1 MNTIFIGIA
10 GGTGSGKTTLTEH
23 LVSRFGDDIAVVHHD
38 NYYKRQD
45 CSFEERCKQN
55 YDHTGRLRHGPDD
68 PGPEKLKAGQT
79 IYCPVYDYALLNR
92 TDQTV
97 EIRPAKVI
105 IVEGILIFQNKELR
119 DLLDIKIFVET
130 DADVRILRRALRDVE
145 ERGRSMQ
152 SVVTQYLTTV
162 KPMHEQFVEPTRKY
176 ADIVVLEA
184 GLVLLAAVLV
194 MMAVQAGNRPGPEDC
209 TVVVLGCQVSAS
221 GEPTVMLRDRIDA
234 AYDYL
239 TAHPES
245 RCVASGGQN
254 DNEPISEAACI
265 RNTLAARGI
274 DPDRILL
281 EDRSRSTEENL
292 RFTAEIIRQQG
303 LNPRVAIASDNF
315 HQLRASVWAGRCGL
329 EAESLGCASWWPL
342 GPGYWAREAVAV
354 VVLEVGSLLQG
365 G

>member
-1 MNTIFIGIA
+1 MKAVRYAGAAVCLALAAYFMAPLVMGILHIGMMYPAALLALAAAMLLRPWWFRRLPRWLCRA
-10 GGTGSGKTTLTEH
+10 GG
-23 LVSRFGDDIAVVHHD
+23 A
-38 NYYKRQD
+38 
-45 CSFEERCKQN
+45 
-55 YDHTGRLRHGPDD
+55 
-68 PGPEKLKAGQT
+68 
-79 IYCPVYDYALLNR
+79 
-92 TDQTV
+92 
-97 EIRPAKVI
+97 
-105 IVEGILIFQNKELR
+105 
-119 DLLDIKIFVET
+119 
-130 DADVRILRRALRDVE
+130 
-145 ERGRSMQ
+145 
-152 SVVTQYLTTV
+152 
-162 KPMHEQFVEPTRKY
+162 
-176 ADIVVLEA
+176 
-184 GLVLLAAVLV
+184 LLAAVLV
-194 MMAVQAGNRPGPEDC
+194 MMAVQAENRPGPEDC
-209 TVVVLGCQVSAS
+209 TVVVLGCQVSAN

-239 TAHPES
+239 SAHPES

-254 DNEPISEAACI
+254 NNEPISEAACI

-354 VVLEVGSLLQG
+354 VVLGIRTAVG
-365 G
+365 

>member
-1 MNTIFIGIA
+1 MKAVRYAGAAVCLALAAYFMAPLVMGILHIGM
-10 GGTGSGKTTLTEH
+10 
-23 LVSRFGDDIAVVHHD
+23 
-38 NYYKRQD
+38 
-45 CSFEERCKQN
+45 
-55 YDHTGRLRHGPDD
+55 
-68 PGPEKLKAGQT
+68 
-79 IYCPVYDYALLNR
+79 VYPAALLALAAAMLL
-92 TDQTV
+92 
-97 EIRPAKVI
+97 RPRW
-105 IVEGILIFQNKELR
+105 FLR
-119 DLLDIKIFVET
+119 LP
-130 DADVRILRRALRDVE
+130 RWLRCTGGALA
-145 ERGRSMQ
+145 G
-152 SVVTQYLTTV
+152 
-162 KPMHEQFVEPTRKY
+162 
-176 ADIVVLEA
+176 A
-184 GLVLLAAVLV
+184 GLALLAAVLV
-194 MMAVQAGNRPGPEDC
+194 MMAVQAGNRPGQEDC
-209 TVVVLGCQVSAS
+209 TVVVLGCQVSAN

>member
-1 MNTIFIGIA
+1 MAPLVMGILHIGM
-10 GGTGSGKTTLTEH
+10 
-23 LVSRFGDDIAVVHHD
+23 
-38 NYYKRQD
+38 
-45 CSFEERCKQN
+45 
-55 YDHTGRLRHGPDD
+55 
-68 PGPEKLKAGQT
+68 
-79 IYCPVYDYALLNR
+79 VYPTALLALAAAMLL
-92 TDQTV
+92 
-97 EIRPAKVI
+97 RPRWFRR
-105 IVEGILIFQNKELR
+105 LPR
-119 DLLDIKIFVET
+119 W
-130 DADVRILRRALRDVE
+130 LRRTGGALL
-145 ERGRSMQ
+145 G
-152 SVVTQYLTTV
+152 
-162 KPMHEQFVEPTRKY
+162 
-176 ADIVVLEA
+176 A
-184 GLVLLAAVLV
+184 GLALLAAVLV

-209 TVVVLGCQVSAS
+209 TVVVLGCQVSAN

-303 LNPRVAIASDNF
+303 FNPRVAIASDNF
-315 HQLRASVWAGRCGL
+315 HQLRASVWARRCGL

-354 VVLEVGSLLQG
+354 VVLEVGSLL
-365 G
+365 

>member
-1 MNTIFIGIA
+1 MEQLIDFHVPEVQAVLDTLLKDKS
-10 GGTGSGKTTLTEH
+10 TGKNIIWAT
-23 LVSRFGDDIAVVHHD
+23 DPP
-38 NYYKRQD
+38 
-45 CSFEERCKQN
+45 EE
-55 YDHTGRLRHGPDD
+55 L
-68 PGPEKLKAGQT
+68 
-79 IYCPVYDYALLNR
+79 
-92 TDQTV
+92 QTV
-97 EIRPAKVI
+97 MYEPVTDRSQITTQQLRLTHYEVVLPRMMKQTDTQQQRTRKKGEVFSPAWVC
-105 IVEGILIFQNKELR
+105 NKMNNAL
-119 DLLDIKIFVET
+119 
-130 DADVRILRRALRDVE
+130 DADWF
-145 ERGRSMQ
+145 RG
-152 SVVTQYLTTV
+152 LG
-162 KPMHEQFVEPTRKY
+162 
-176 ADIVVLEA
+176 A
-184 GLVLLAAVLV
+184 GA
-194 MMAVQAGNRPGPEDC
+194 
-209 TVVVLGCQVSAS
+209 
-221 GEPTVMLRDRIDA
+221 
-234 AYDYL
+234 
-239 TAHPES
+239 AHPES

-315 HQLRASVWAGRCGL
+315 HQLRASVWARRCGL

>member
-55 YDHTGRLRHGPDD
+55 YDHPDAFD
-68 PGPEKLKAGQT
+68 TDLMIQDLKKLKAIRYAGAAVCLALAAYFMAPLVMG
-79 IYCPVYDYALLNR
+79 ILHIGMVYPAALLALAAAMLL
-92 TDQTV
+92 
-97 EIRPAKVI
+97 RPRWFRR
-105 IVEGILIFQNKELR
+105 LPR
-119 DLLDIKIFVET
+119 W
-130 DADVRILRRALRDVE
+130 LRRTGGALL
-145 ERGRSMQ
+145 G
-152 SVVTQYLTTV
+152 
-162 KPMHEQFVEPTRKY
+162 
-176 ADIVVLEA
+176 A
-184 GLVLLAAVLV
+184 GLALLAAVLV

-315 HQLRASVWAGRCGL
+315 HQLRASVWARRCGL

-354 VVLEVGSLLQG
+354 VVLEVGSLL
-365 G
+365 

>member
-1 MNTIFIGIA
+1 MKKYAFWLRMAGALLCILLELYFLAPAAMGIWHV
-10 GGTGSGKTTLTEH
+10 GMLYPMVPLTL
-23 LVSRFGDDIAVVHHD
+23 LSVWLSCPRLFDRLPRWLCRAVAAVV
-38 NYYKRQD
+38 
-45 CSFEERCKQN
+45 
-55 YDHTGRLRHGPDD
+55 G
-68 PGPEKLKAGQT
+68 AG
-79 IYCPVYDYALLNR
+79 A
-92 TDQTV
+92 
-97 EIRPAKVI
+97 A
-105 IVEGILIFQNKELR
+105 
-119 DLLDIKIFVET
+119 
-130 DADVRILRRALRDVE
+130 
-145 ERGRSMQ
+145 
-152 SVVTQYLTTV
+152 
-162 KPMHEQFVEPTRKY
+162 
-176 ADIVVLEA
+176 VVLA
-184 GLVLLAAVLV
+184 VMVL
-194 MMAVQAGNRPGPEDC
+194 MGIQAGNRPGPEDC
-209 TVVVLGCQVSAS
+209 TVVVLGCQVSAN

>member
-1 MNTIFIGIA
+1 MA
-10 GGTGSGKTTLTEH
+10 K
-23 LVSRFGDDIAVVHHD
+23 V
-38 NYYKRQD
+38 
-45 CSFEERCKQN
+45 
-55 YDHTGRLRHGPDD
+55 LRH
-68 PGPEKLKAGQT
+68 
-79 IYCPVYDYALLNR
+79 
-92 TDQTV
+92 
-97 EIRPAKVI
+97 
-105 IVEGILIFQNKELR
+105 IL
-119 DLLDIKIFVET
+119 
-130 DADVRILRRALRDVE
+130 A
-145 ERGRSMQ
+145 
-152 SVVTQYLTTV
+152 
-162 KPMHEQFVEPTRKY
+162 
-176 ADIVVLEA
+176 VLC
-184 GLVLLAAVLV
+184 LLAAVFFLLPLGIGILHFGMVWPAALLLLCAAWLTWPDFFRRLLRPKWLRALV
-194 MMAVQAGNRPGPEDC
+194 GCVIAVCMTAILVTLGKMAMAAADRPADGQDC

-315 HQLRASVWAGRCGL
+315 HQLRASVWARRCGL

-354 VVLEVGSLLQG
+354 VVLEVGSLL
-365 G
+365 

>member
-1 MNTIFIGIA
+1 MYWLWLFCLYSFLGYLLEKIFA
-10 GGTGSGKTTLTEH
+10 AVTGS
-23 LVSRFGDDIAVVHHD
+23 
-38 NYYKRQD
+38 
-45 CSFEERCKQN
+45 
-55 YDHTGRLRHGPDD
+55 RHQVRKCFLLLP
-68 PGPEKLKAGQT
+68 L
-79 IYCPVYDYALLNR
+79 CPVYGLAMLAVLHLPADLTRGFFRLAFYGGLTATAVEYAVHFLYDRLLGVMFWDYSGTHMDLNR
-92 TDQTV
+92 RV
-97 EIRPAKVI
+97 CVPFAVI
-105 IVEGILIFQNKELR
+105 WGPLTAF
-119 DLLDIKIFVET
+119 
-130 DADVRILRRALRDVE
+130 ALRQVQPLLHPIALHAPA
-145 ERGRSMQ
+145 G
-152 SVVTQYLTTV
+152 
-162 KPMHEQFVEPTRKY
+162 
-176 ADIVVLEA
+176 A
-184 GLVLLAAVLV
+184 GLALLAAVLV
-194 MMAVQAGNRPGPEDC
+194 MMAVQAGNRPGQEDC
-209 TVVVLGCQVSAS
+209 TVVVLGCQVSAN

-315 HQLRASVWAGRCGL
+315 HQLRASVWARRCGL

>member
-55 YDHTGRLRHGPDD
+55 YDHPDAFD
-68 PGPEKLKAGQT
+68 TDLMIQDLKKLKAGQT
-79 IYCPVYDYALLNR
+79 IYCPVYDYALHNR

-152 SVVTQYLTTV
+152 SVVTQYLT
-162 KPMHEQFVEPTRKY
+162 
-176 ADIVVLEA
+176 
-184 GLVLLAAVLV
+184 
-194 MMAVQAGNRPGPEDC
+194 
-209 TVVVLGCQVSAS
+209 
-221 GEPTVMLRDRIDA
+221 
-234 AYDYL
+234 
-239 TAHPES
+239 AHPES

-303 LNPRVAIASDNF
+303 FNPRVAIASDNF
-315 HQLRASVWAGRCGL
+315 HQLRASVWARRCGL

-354 VVLEVGSLLQG
+354 VVLEVGSLL
-365 G
+365 

>member
-1 MNTIFIGIA
+1 MNAKKHTPLSLHGLRLLFPPLATLGILF
-10 GGTGSGKTTLTEH
+10 LTEW
-23 LVSRFGDDIAVVHHD
+23 IA
-38 NYYKRQD
+38 RG
-45 CSFEERCKQN
+45 SL
-55 YDHTGRLRHGPDD
+55 TG
-68 PGPEKLKAGQT
+68 
-79 IYCPVYDYALLNR
+79 
-92 TDQTV
+92 
-97 EIRPAKVI
+97 
-105 IVEGILIFQNKELR
+105 
-119 DLLDIKIFVET
+119 ET
-130 DADVRILRRALRDVE
+130 F
-145 ERGRSMQ
+145 
-152 SVVTQYLTTV
+152 TQYIFPHAEAYLLAWAMLFLSWLAVDWLTRFAPLAT
-162 KPMHEQFVEPTRKY
+162 
-176 ADIVVLEA
+176 
-184 GLVLLAAVLV
+184 LLAAVLV
-194 MMAVQAGNRPGPEDC
+194 MMAVQAGNRPGQEDC

-254 DNEPISEAACI
+254 NNEPISEAACI

-315 HQLRASVWAGRCGL
+315 HQLRASVWARRCGL